1 MQKNT
6 NPFLFFLFLLA
17 FIFPLSGVFTLVG
30 AAQEGMTRS
39 HSGGGVRIEVTW
51 LDSSALA
58 KGEAISFEVRMNT
71 HTVDLDEYD
80 LLKLAFLRNDKGKV
94 FKPKAWESPQ
104 DGGHHRSGVL
114 VFPKG
119 DPGSRSLELIIMD
132 VAGIKERAFRW
143 EVK

>member
-6 NPFLFFLFLLA
+6 TPFLFFLFLLA
-17 FIFPLSGVFTLVG
+17 FIFPLSGVFPLVG
-30 AAQEGMTRS
+30 TAQEGMTRS

-51 LDSSALA
+51 LDPSALA

-80 LLKLAFLRNDKGKV
+80 LLKLALLRNDKGKV

-104 DGGHHRSGVL
+104 GGGHHRSGVL
-114 VFPKG
+114 VFPKL
-119 DPGSRSLELIIMD
+119 DPGSRSLELIIRD